1 MTFLDAFVGGV
12 VISLVAL
19 YVKNRYQDVEYV
31 TSTVDGHKYL
41 VRRASNSKEAADTLA
56 NINRNIEKLILHLS
70 NVYPNDERSNV
81 LRNRYDKSSL
91 SEGGH
96 NTGYT
101 SFSVNKGEKIVM
113 CIRSREGSDENGDI
127 ERFNTLMYVVLHE
140 ISHIITD
147 EVGHTKMFWENFK
160 WILDESEK
168 IQIYTKVDYSEEP
181 EKYCGISINSSA
193 AHTKN

>member
-1 MTFLDAFVGGV
+1 MTFLDAFVGGI

-31 TSTVDGHKYL
+31 MSSVDGHKYL
-41 VRRASNSKEAADTLA
+41 VRRASDSKQAADTLA
-56 NINRNIEKLILHLS
+56 NINKNIEKLIHHFRDR
-70 NVYPNDERSNV
+70 YPTDERGRM
-81 LRNRYDKSSL
+81 LQDRYNRSSL

-113 CIRSREGSDENGDI
+113 CIRSRDGDEDNGDI

-140 ISHIITD
+140 ISHIITE
-147 EVGHTKMFWENFK
+147 EVGHTKMFWDNFK
-160 WILDESEK
+160 WILDESER
-168 IQIYTKVDYSEEP
+168 IDIYNKVDYSEEP

-193 AHTKN
+193 AHSKK

>member
-56 NINRNIEKLILHLS
+56 NINRNIEKLILHLT

-140 ISHIITD
+140 ISHIITE
-147 EVGHTKMFWENFK
+147 EVGHTKMF
-160 WILDESEK
+160 
-168 IQIYTKVDYSEEP
+168 
-181 EKYCGISINSSA
+181 
-193 AHTKN
+193 